1 MKRNA
6 QGNRNRYAQAIG
18 GAAAVSVLLAAAA
31 CSSSGSSSGTSSSAS
46 SSASTSGAS
55 SSSASPAA
63 STSAAAAASGNPA
76 RQQLQAKV
84 GATLKAPTGI
94 GVQTPL
100 SRKPSAGKLVVGLL
114 TPLAVALTESTA
126 QAQAAKM
133 LGWSY
138 RTVQEGAGPQDPAQ
152 ALNAAIVLRPSGI
165 IYYGTP
171 RQPMASA
178 LQKAQAAGIP
188 IVATAQVD
196 PLAPPIIADN
206 SNSGPQLS
214 VLGAGVADY
223 VALNGDL
230 KASVALVTLPAYPV
244 LASFDSGFTHE
255 LSSVCSNCR
264 VTQLPQQLTDI
275 GTSTPSSVVNAI
287 RRDPSIKYV
296 IFDTGSVATGV
307 EQALKSAGLSD
318 VVVGGEAP
326 DADAIAQMKGGS
338 DQAWA
343 ALSIPIAGFQL
354 MDALA
359 RHFDGDSLAP
369 VVKETPPWQI
379 LTSGNIGGAVLDAQ
393 GNYVGYAGYQAA
405 FAKLW
410 NVG

>member
-1 MKRNA
+1 M
-6 QGNRNRYAQAIG
+6 NRFTQAIG
-18 GAAAVSVLLAAAA
+18 GAAVMSVVLAAAA
-31 CSSSGSSSGTSSSAS
+31 CSNSG
-46 SSASTSGAS
+46 STSGS
-55 SSSASPAA
+55 T
-63 STSAAAAASGNPA
+63 STSAGPASASAAATQAAGNPA
-76 RQQLQAKV
+76 LGQLQAKV
-84 GATLKAPTGI
+84 DATLKAPTGV
-94 GVQTPL
+94 GLSTPL
-100 SRKPSAGKLVVGLL
+100 SGKPSAGKFVVGLL
-114 TPLAVALTESTA
+114 TPLAVAQTESTA
-126 QAQAAKM
+126 QAAAAKM

-138 RTVQEGAGPQDPAQ
+138 RTVQEGTGPQDPAQ

-178 LQKAQAAGIP
+178 LQKAEQADIP
-188 IVATAQVD
+188 VVATAQVD
-196 PLAPPIIADN
+196 PLAAPIIANN

-223 VALNGDL
+223 VALNSDL

-255 LSSVCSNCR
+255 LSSVCSGCT
-264 VTQLPQQLTDI
+264 VTTLPQQLTDI
-275 GTSTPSSVVNAI
+275 GTNTPSSVVNAI
-287 RRDPSIKYV
+287 RRNPSIKYV

-307 EQALKSAGLSD
+307 EEALKAAGLSD
-318 VVVGGEAP
+318 VVLGGESP
-326 DADAIAQMKGGS
+326 DADAIQQMKAGS

-359 RHFDGDSLAP
+359 RHFEGDSLAP

-379 LTSGNIGGAVLDAQ
+379 LTSSNIGGAVLDSQ
-393 GNYVGYAGYQAA
+393 DNYVGYANYEAA

>member
-1 MKRNA
+1 M
-6 QGNRNRYAQAIG
+6 NRFTQAIG
-18 GAAAVSVLLAAAA
+18 GAAVMSVVLAAAA
-31 CSSSGSSSGTSSSAS
+31 CSNSG
-46 SSASTSGAS
+46 
-55 SSSASPAA
+55 
-63 STSAAAAASGNPA
+63 STSAGPASASAAATKAVGNPA
-76 RQQLQAKV
+76 LQQLQAKV
-84 GATLKAPTGI
+84 DATLKAPTGV
-94 GVQTPL
+94 GLTTSL
-100 SRKPSAGKLVVGLL
+100 SGKPSAGKFVVGLL
-114 TPLAVALTESTA
+114 TPLAVAQTESTA
-126 QAQAAKM
+126 QAAAAKM

-138 RTVQEGAGPQDPAQ
+138 RTVQEGTGPQDPAQ

-178 LQKAQAAGIP
+178 LQKAEQADIP
-188 IVATAQVD
+188 VVATAQVD
-196 PLAPPIIADN
+196 PLAAPIIANN

-223 VALNGDL
+223 VALNSDL

-244 LASFDSGFTHE
+244 LASFDSGFTQE
-255 LSSVCSNCR
+255 LSSVCSGCT
-264 VTQLPQQLTDI
+264 VTTLPQQLTDI
-275 GTSTPSSVVNAI
+275 GTNTPSSVVNAI
-287 RRDPSIKYV
+287 RRNPSIKYV

-307 EQALKSAGLSD
+307 EEALKAAGLSD
-318 VVVGGEAP
+318 VVVGGESP
-326 DADAIAQMKGGS
+326 DADAIQQMKAGS

-359 RHFDGDSLAP
+359 RHFEGDSLAP
-369 VVKETPPWQI
+369 VVKEAPPWQI
-379 LTSGNIGGAVLDAQ
+379 LTSGNIGSAVLDSQ
-393 GNYVGYAGYQAA
+393 DNYVGYANYEAA

>member
-1 MKRNA
+1 M
-6 QGNRNRYAQAIG
+6 NRFTQAIG
-18 GAAAVSVLLAAAA
+18 GAAMVSVLLAAAA
-31 CSSSGSSSGTSSSAS
+31 CGNSG
-46 SSASTSGAS
+46 
-55 SSSASPAA
+55 
-63 STSAAAAASGNPA
+63 STSAAPASAPASGPASASAAATQAAGNPA
-76 RQQLQAKV
+76 LKQLQAKV
-84 GATLKAPTGI
+84 DATLKAPTGV
-94 GVQTPL
+94 GLTTSL
-100 SRKPSAGKLVVGLL
+100 SGKPSAGKFVVGLL
-114 TPLAVALTESTA
+114 TPLAVAQTESTA
-126 QAQAAKM
+126 QAAAAKM

-138 RTVQEGAGPQDPAQ
+138 RTVQEGTGPQDPAQ

-178 LQKAQAAGIP
+178 LQKAEQASIP
-188 IVATAQVD
+188 VVATAQVD
-196 PLAPPIIADN
+196 PLAAPIIANN

-223 VALNGDL
+223 VAVNSDL

-255 LSSVCSNCR
+255 LSSVCSGCS

-275 GTSTPSSVVNAI
+275 GTNTPSSVVNAI

-307 EQALKSAGLSD
+307 EEALKAAGLGD
-318 VVVGGEAP
+318 VVVGGESP
-326 DADAIAQMKGGS
+326 DADAIQQMKAGS
-338 DQAWA
+338 NQAWA

-359 RHFDGDSLAP
+359 RHFQGDSLAP
-369 VVKETPPWQI
+369 VTKETPPWQI
-379 LTSGNIGGAVLDAQ
+379 LTSSNIGSAVLDGQ
-393 GNYVGYAGYQAA
+393 GNYVGYANYEAA

>member
-1 MKRNA
+1 M
-6 QGNRNRYAQAIG
+6 NRFTQAIG
-18 GAAAVSVLLAAAA
+18 GAAAVSALLAAAA
-31 CSSSGSSSGTSSSAS
+31 CSSSGSSSDSSA
-46 SSASTSGAS
+46 AT
-55 SSSASPAA
+55 SASPAA
-63 STSAAAAASGNPA
+63 TQVSGNPA
-76 RQQLQAKV
+76 LKQLQAKV
-84 GATLKAPTGI
+84 DATLKAPTGV
-94 GVQTPL
+94 GVTTPL
-100 SRKPSAGKLVVGLL
+100 SGKPAAGKSIVGLL
-114 TPLAVALTESTA
+114 TPLAVALTESNA

-138 RTVQEGAGPQDPAQ
+138 RTVQEGTGPQDPAQ

-171 RQPMASA
+171 RQPMANA
-178 LQKAQAAGIP
+178 LQKAQTAGIP

-196 PLAPPIIADN
+196 PLAPPSLANN

-214 VLGAGVADY
+214 VLGSGVADY
-223 VALNGDL
+223 VALNSNL

-244 LASFDSGFTHE
+244 LASFDGGFTHE
-255 LSSVCSNCR
+255 LSSVCSGCS

-275 GTSTPSSVVNAI
+275 GTNTPSSVVNAI
-287 RRDPSIKYV
+287 RRNPSIKYV

-307 EQALKSAGLSD
+307 EAALTSAGLKD
-318 VVVGGEAP
+318 VVVGGESP
-326 DADAIAQMKGGS
+326 DADAIQQMKSGS
-338 DQAWA
+338 NQAWA

-359 RHFDGDSLAP
+359 RHFAGDSLAT

-379 LTSGNIGGAVLDAQ
+379 LTSSNIGSAALDAQ
-393 GNYVGYAGYQAA
+393 DNYVGYAGYEAA

>member
-1 MKRNA
+1 
-6 QGNRNRYAQAIG
+6 
-18 GAAAVSVLLAAAA
+18 
-31 CSSSGSSSGTSSSAS
+31 
-46 SSASTSGAS
+46 
-55 SSSASPAA
+55 
-63 STSAAAAASGNPA
+63 
-76 RQQLQAKV
+76 
-84 GATLKAPTGI
+84 
-94 GVQTPL
+94 
-100 SRKPSAGKLVVGLL
+100 
-114 TPLAVALTESTA
+114 
-126 QAQAAKM
+126 M

-138 RTVQEGAGPQDPAQ
+138 RTVQEGTGPQDPAQ

-178 LQKAQAAGIP
+178 LQKAEQADIP
-188 IVATAQVD
+188 VVATAQVD
-196 PLAPPIIADN
+196 PLAAPIIANN

-214 VLGAGVADY
+214 VLGTGVADY
-223 VALNGDL
+223 VALNSDL

-244 LASFDSGFTHE
+244 LASFDSGFTQE
-255 LSSVCSNCR
+255 LSSVCSGCT
-264 VTQLPQQLTDI
+264 VTTLPQQLTDI
-275 GTSTPSSVVNAI
+275 GTNTPSSVVNAI
-287 RRDPSIKYV
+287 RRNPSIKYV

-307 EQALKSAGLSD
+307 EEALKAAGLSD
-318 VVVGGEAP
+318 VVVGGESP
-326 DADAIAQMKGGS
+326 DADAIQQMKAGS

-359 RHFDGDSLAP
+359 RHFEGDSLAP

-379 LTSGNIGGAVLDAQ
+379 LTSSNIGSAVLDSQ
-393 GNYVGYAGYQAA
+393 DNYVGYANYEAA

>member
-1 MKRNA
+1 M
-6 QGNRNRYAQAIG
+6 NRFTQAIG
-18 GAAAVSVLLAAAA
+18 GAAVVVSALLAAAA
-31 CSSSGSSSGTSSSAS
+31 CSSDSSSA
-46 SSASTSGAS
+46 TSV
-55 SSSASPAA
+55 SPAA
-63 STSAAAAASGNPA
+63 TQVSGNPA
-76 RQQLQAKV
+76 LKQLQAKV
-84 GATLKAPTGI
+84 DATLKAPTGV
-94 GVQTPL
+94 GLTAPL
-100 SRKPSAGKLVVGLL
+100 SGKPAVGKSIVGLL
-114 TPLAVALTESTA
+114 TPLAVALTESSA
-126 QAQAAKM
+126 QSQAAKM

-138 RTVQEGAGPQDPAQ
+138 RTVQEGTGPQDPAQ

-178 LQKAQAAGIP
+178 LHKAQTAGIP
-188 IVATAQVD
+188 VVATAQVD
-196 PLAPPIIADN
+196 PLAPPIIANN

-214 VLGAGVADY
+214 ALGAGVADY
-223 VALNGDL
+223 VALKSNL

-244 LASFDSGFTHE
+244 LASFDSGFSHE
-255 LSSVCSNCR
+255 LSSVCSGCS

-275 GTSTPSSVVNAI
+275 GTNTPSSVVNAI
-287 RRDPSIKYV
+287 RRDPAIKYV

-307 EQALKSAGLSD
+307 EAALKSAGLKD
-318 VVVGGEAP
+318 VVVGGESP
-326 DADAIAQMKGGS
+326 DADAIQQMKSGG

-369 VVKETPPWQI
+369 VAKETPPWQI
-379 LTSGNIGGAVLDAQ
+379 LTSSNIGSAALDAQ
-393 GNYVGYAGYQAA
+393 ENYIGYAGYEAA

>member
-1 MKRNA
+1 M
-6 QGNRNRYAQAIG
+6 NRFTQAIG
-18 GAAAVSVLLAAAA
+18 GAAVMSVVLAAGA
-31 CSSSGSSSGTSSSAS
+31 CSNSG
-46 SSASTSGAS
+46 
-55 SSSASPAA
+55 
-63 STSAAAAASGNPA
+63 STSAAPAAATQAAGHPA
-76 RQQLQAKV
+76 LQELQAKV
-84 GATLKAPTGI
+84 DATLTAPTGV
-94 GVQTPL
+94 GLTTPL
-100 SRKPSAGKLVVGLL
+100 SGKPSAGKFVVGLL
-114 TPLAVALTESTA
+114 TPLAVAQTESTA
-126 QAQAAKM
+126 QAAAAKM

-138 RTVQEGAGPQDPAQ
+138 RTVQEGTGPQDPAQ

-178 LQKAQAAGIP
+178 LQKAEQSDIP
-188 IVATAQVD
+188 VVATAQVD
-196 PLAPPIIADN
+196 PLAAPIIADN

-223 VALNGDL
+223 VALNSDL

-244 LASFDSGFTHE
+244 LASFDSGFTHQ
-255 LSSVCSNCR
+255 LSSVCSGCT
-264 VTQLPQQLTDI
+264 VTTLPQQLTDI
-275 GTSTPSSVVNAI
+275 GTNTPSSVVNAI
-287 RRDPSIKYV
+287 RRNPSIKYV

-307 EQALKSAGLSD
+307 EEALKAAGLSD
-318 VVVGGEAP
+318 VVVGGESP
-326 DADAIAQMKGGS
+326 DADAIQQMKAGS

-359 RHFDGDSLAP
+359 RHFEGDSLAP

-379 LTSGNIGGAVLDAQ
+379 LTSSNIGSAVLDSQ
-393 GNYVGYAGYQAA
+393 DNYVGYANYEAA

>member
-1 MKRNA
+1 M
-6 QGNRNRYAQAIG
+6 NRFTQAIG

-31 CSSSGSSSGTSSSAS
+31 CSSSGSSTSAPSAS
-46 SSASTSGAS
+46 STTSAS
-55 SSSASPAA
+55 
-63 STSAAAAASGNPA
+63 SAATQASGNPA
-76 RQQLQAKV
+76 LRQLQAKV
-84 GATLKAPTGI
+84 DATLKAPTGV
-94 GVQTPL
+94 GMQTPL
-100 SRKPSAGKLVVGLL
+100 SSKPGKGKLVVGLL
-114 TPLAVALTESTA
+114 TPLAVALTESNA

-138 RTVQEGAGPQDPAQ
+138 RTVQEGTGPQDPAQ

-188 IVATAQVD
+188 VVATAQVD
-196 PLAPPIIADN
+196 PLAPPIIANN

-223 VALNGDL
+223 VALNSNL

-244 LASFDSGFTHE
+244 LASFDSGFTRE
-255 LSSVCSNCR
+255 LSSVCTGCT
-264 VTQLPQQLTDI
+264 VTTLPQQLTDI
-275 GTSTPSSVVNAI
+275 GTNTPSSVVNAI
-287 RRDPSIKYV
+287 RRNPSIKYV

-307 EQALKSAGLSD
+307 EAALKSAGLSD
-318 VVVGGEAP
+318 VVVGGESP
-326 DADAIAQMKGGS
+326 DADAIQQMKAGS

-379 LTSGNIGGAVLDAQ
+379 LTSTNIGSAALDSQ
-393 GNYVGYAGYQAA
+393 DNYVGYANYEAA

>member
-1 MKRNA
+1 M
-6 QGNRNRYAQAIG
+6 NRFTQAMG
-18 GAAAVSVLLAAAA
+18 GAAVVSVLLAAAA
-31 CSSSGSSSGTSSSAS
+31 CSSSGGSGSDSSSA
-46 SSASTSGAS
+46 T
-55 SSSASPAA
+55 SASPAA
-63 STSAAAAASGNPA
+63 TQVSGNPA
-76 RQQLQAKV
+76 LKQLQAKV
-84 GATLKAPTGI
+84 DATLKAPTGV
-94 GVQTPL
+94 GLTTPL
-100 SRKPSAGKLVVGLL
+100 SGKPAAGKSIVGLL
-114 TPLAVALTESTA
+114 TPLAVALTESNA

-138 RTVQEGAGPQDPAQ
+138 RTVQEGTGPQDPAQ

-178 LQKAQAAGIP
+178 LQKAQTADIP
-188 IVATAQVD
+188 VVATAQVD
-196 PLAPPIIADN
+196 PLAPPIIANN

-223 VALNGDL
+223 VALNSNL
-230 KASVALVTLPAYPV
+230 KASVALVTLPSYPV

-255 LSSVCSNCR
+255 LSSVCSGCS

-275 GTSTPSSVVNAI
+275 GTNTPSSVVNAI
-287 RRDPSIKYV
+287 RRNPAIKYV

-307 EQALKSAGLSD
+307 EAALKSAGLKD
-318 VVVGGEAP
+318 VVVGGESP
-326 DADAIAQMKGGS
+326 DADAIQQMKSGS

-379 LTSGNIGGAVLDAQ
+379 LTSTNIGSAALDAQ
-393 GNYVGYAGYQAA
+393 DNYIGYAGYQAA

>member
-1 MKRNA
+1 M
-6 QGNRNRYAQAIG
+6 NRFTQALG
-18 GAAAVSVLLAAAA
+18 GAAVVSVLLAAAA
-31 CSSSGSSSGTSSSAS
+31 CSSNGSSNSSAAS
-46 SSASTSGAS
+46 SSSSSDSTSAT
-55 SSSASPAA
+55 SASPAA
-63 STSAAAAASGNPA
+63 TQASGSPA
-76 RQQLQAKV
+76 LQQLQAKV
-84 GATLKAPTGI
+84 NATLKAPTGI

-100 SRKPSAGKLVVGLL
+100 TSKPSKGKLVVGLL

-138 RTVQEGAGPQDPAQ
+138 RTVQEGTGPQDPAQ

-196 PLAPPIIADN
+196 PLAPPIIANN

-223 VALNGDL
+223 VALNSDL

-244 LASFDSGFTHE
+244 LASFDSGFTRE
-255 LSSVCSNCR
+255 LSSVCSGCR

-275 GTSTPSSVVNAI
+275 GTNTPSSVVNAI
-287 RRDPSIKYV
+287 RRNPSIKYV

-307 EQALKSAGLSD
+307 EEALKSAGLGD
-318 VVVGGEAP
+318 VVVGGESP
-326 DADAIAQMKGGS
+326 DADAIQQMKAGS
-338 DQAWA
+338 NQAWA

-379 LTSGNIGGAVLDAQ
+379 LTSANIGSAVLDAQ

>member
-1 MKRNA
+1 M
-6 QGNRNRYAQAIG
+6 NRFTQAIG
-18 GAAAVSVLLAAAA
+18 GAAVVVSVLLAAAA
-31 CSSSGSSSGTSSSAS
+31 CSNASSSDSSSA
-46 SSASTSGAS
+46 T
-55 SSSASPAA
+55 SASPAA
-63 STSAAAAASGNPA
+63 TQVSGNPA
-76 RQQLQAKV
+76 LKQLQAKV
-84 GATLKAPTGI
+84 DATLKAPTGV
-94 GVQTPL
+94 GLATPL
-100 SRKPSAGKLVVGLL
+100 SGKPAAGKSVVGLL

-126 QAQAAKM
+126 QAAAAKM

-138 RTVQEGAGPQDPAQ
+138 RTVQEGTGPQDPAQ

-178 LQKAQAAGIP
+178 LQKAQTAGIP
-188 IVATAQVD
+188 VVATAQVD
-196 PLAPPIIADN
+196 PLAPPIIANN

-214 VLGAGVADY
+214 VLGSGVADY
-223 VALNGDL
+223 VALNSNL
-230 KASVALVTLPAYPV
+230 KASVALVTLPSYPV
-244 LASFDSGFTHE
+244 LASFDSGFSHE
-255 LSSVCSNCR
+255 LSSVCSGCS

-275 GTSTPSSVVNAI
+275 GTNTPSSVVNAI
-287 RRDPSIKYV
+287 RRDPAIKYV

-307 EQALKSAGLSD
+307 EAALKSAGLKD
-318 VVVGGEAP
+318 VVVGGESP
-326 DADAIAQMKGGS
+326 DADAIQQMKSGS

-359 RHFDGDSLAP
+359 RHFGGDSLAP

-379 LTSGNIGGAVLDAQ
+379 LTSTNIGSAALDAQ
-393 GNYVGYAGYQAA
+393 DNYIGYAGYEAA

>member
-1 MKRNA
+1 VA
-6 QGNRNRYAQAIG
+6 Q
-18 GAAAVSVLLAAAA
+18 
-31 CSSSGSSSGTSSSAS
+31 
-46 SSASTSGAS
+46 
-55 SSSASPAA
+55 
-63 STSAAAAASGNPA
+63 
-76 RQQLQAKV
+76 
-84 GATLKAPTGI
+84 
-94 GVQTPL
+94 
-100 SRKPSAGKLVVGLL
+100 
-114 TPLAVALTESTA
+114 TESTA
-126 QAQAAKM
+126 QAAAAKM

-138 RTVQEGAGPQDPAQ
+138 RTVQEGTGPQDPAQ

-178 LQKAQAAGIP
+178 LQKAEQSDIP
-188 IVATAQVD
+188 VVATAQVD
-196 PLAPPIIADN
+196 PLAAPIIADN

-223 VALNGDL
+223 VALNSDL

-244 LASFDSGFTHE
+244 LASFDSGFTHQ
-255 LSSVCSNCR
+255 LSSVCSGCT
-264 VTQLPQQLTDI
+264 VTTLPQQLTDI
-275 GTSTPSSVVNAI
+275 GTNTPSSVVNAI
-287 RRDPSIKYV
+287 RRNPSIKYV

-307 EQALKSAGLSD
+307 EEALKAAGLSD
-318 VVVGGEAP
+318 VVVGGESP
-326 DADAIAQMKGGS
+326 DADAIQQMKAGS

-359 RHFDGDSLAP
+359 RHFEGDSLAP

-379 LTSGNIGGAVLDAQ
+379 LTSSNIGSAVLDSQ
-393 GNYVGYAGYQAA
+393 DNYVGYANYEAA

>member
-1 MKRNA
+1 M
-6 QGNRNRYAQAIG
+6 NRFKQAIG
-18 GAAAVSVLLAAAA
+18 GAAVVSVLLAAAA
-31 CSSSGSSSGTSSSAS
+31 CSSSGSSSAT
-46 SSASTSGAS
+46 
-55 SSSASPAA
+55 SASPAA
-63 STSAAAAASGNPA
+63 TQASGNPA
-76 RQQLQAKV
+76 LQQLQAKV
-84 GATLKAPTGI
+84 DATLKAPTGV
-94 GVQTPL
+94 GVQAPL
-100 SRKPSAGKLVVGLL
+100 SSKPGKGKLVVGLL
-114 TPLAVALTESTA
+114 TPLAVALTESNA

-138 RTVQEGAGPQDPAQ
+138 RTVQEGTGPQDPAQ

-196 PLAPPIIADN
+196 PLAAPIIANN

-223 VALNGDL
+223 VALNSNL

-244 LASFDSGFTHE
+244 LASFDSGFSHE
-255 LSSVCSNCR
+255 LSSVCSGCT

-275 GTSTPSSVVNAI
+275 GTNTPSSVVNAI
-287 RRDPSIKYV
+287 RRNPSIKYV

-307 EQALKSAGLSD
+307 EAALKSAGLTD
-318 VVVGGEAP
+318 VVVGGESP
-326 DADAIAQMKGGS
+326 DADAIQQMKSGGN
-338 DQAWA
+338 QAWA

-369 VVKETPPWQI
+369 VTKETPPWQI
-379 LTSGNIGGAVLDAQ
+379 LTSANIGSAALDAQ
-393 GNYVGYAGYQAA
+393 GNYVGYADYEAA

>member
-1 MKRNA
+1 M
-6 QGNRNRYAQAIG
+6 NRFTQAIG
-18 GAAAVSVLLAAAA
+18 GAAVVSVLLAAAA
-31 CSSSGSSSGTSSSAS
+31 CGNSGST
-46 SSASTSGAS
+46 
-55 SSSASPAA
+55 SASPASAPA
-63 STSAAAAASGNPA
+63 SGPASASAAATQAAGNPA
-76 RQQLQAKV
+76 LKQLQAKV
-84 GATLKAPTGI
+84 DATLKAPTGV
-94 GVQTPL
+94 GLTTSL
-100 SRKPSAGKLVVGLL
+100 SGKPSAGKFVVGLL
-114 TPLAVALTESTA
+114 TPLAVAQTESTA
-126 QAQAAKM
+126 QAAAAKM

-138 RTVQEGAGPQDPAQ
+138 RTVQEGTGPQDPAQ

-178 LQKAQAAGIP
+178 LQKAEQASIP
-188 IVATAQVD
+188 VVATAQVD
-196 PLAPPIIADN
+196 PLAAPIIANN

-223 VALNGDL
+223 VAVNSDL

-255 LSSVCSNCR
+255 LSSVCSGCS

-275 GTSTPSSVVNAI
+275 GTNTPSSVVNAI

-307 EQALKSAGLSD
+307 EEALKAAGLGD
-318 VVVGGEAP
+318 VVVGGESP
-326 DADAIAQMKGGS
+326 DADAIQQMKAGS
-338 DQAWA
+338 NQAWA

-359 RHFDGDSLAP
+359 RHFQGDSLAP
-369 VVKETPPWQI
+369 VTKETPPWQI
-379 LTSGNIGGAVLDAQ
+379 LTSSNIGSAVLDGQ
-393 GNYVGYAGYQAA
+393 GNYVGYANYEAA

>member
-1 MKRNA
+1 MNRKA

-18 GAAAVSVLLAAAA
+18 GAAAVSALLAAAA
-31 CSSSGSSSGTSSSAS
+31 CSSSGSSSAATPATS
-46 SSASTSGAS
+46 T
-55 SSSASPAA
+55 PA
-63 STSAAAAASGNPA
+63 TQASGNSA
-76 RQQLQAKV
+76 LQQLQAKV
-84 GATLKAPTGI
+84 NATLKAPTGI
-94 GVQTPL
+94 GLSTPL
-100 SRKPSAGKLVVGLL
+100 SAKPGAGKSIVSLL
-114 TPLAVALTESTA
+114 TPLAVALTESNA

-138 RTVQEGAGPQDPAQ
+138 RTVQEGTGPQDPEQ

-171 RQPMASA
+171 RSSMASG
-178 LQKAQAAGIP
+178 LQKAQQADIP
-188 IVATAQVD
+188 VVATAQTD
-196 PLAPPIIADN
+196 PLAAPIIADN

-214 VLGAGVADY
+214 KLGSAVADY
-223 VALNGDL
+223 VAVNSDL

-244 LASFDSGFTHE
+244 LASFDGGFTHE
-255 LSSVCSNCR
+255 LSSVCSGCT

-275 GTSTPSSVVNAI
+275 GTNTPSSVVNAI
-287 RRDPSIKYV
+287 RRNPSIKYV

-307 EQALKSAGLSD
+307 EAALKSAGLTD
-318 VVVGGEAP
+318 VVVGGESP
-326 DADAIAQMKGGS
+326 DSDAIAQMKAGGN
-338 DQAWA
+338 QAWA

-369 VVKETPPWQI
+369 VVQETPPWQI
-379 LTSGNIGGAVLDAQ
+379 LTSANIGRAALDGQ

>member
-1 MKRNA
+1 M
-6 QGNRNRYAQAIG
+6 NRFTQAIG
-18 GAAAVSVLLAAAA
+18 GAAVVVSVLLAAAA
-31 CSSSGSSSGTSSSAS
+31 CSNASSSDSSSA
-46 SSASTSGAS
+46 T
-55 SSSASPAA
+55 SASPAA
-63 STSAAAAASGNPA
+63 TQVSGNPA
-76 RQQLQAKV
+76 LKQLQAKV
-84 GATLKAPTGI
+84 DATLKAPTGV
-94 GVQTPL
+94 GLATPL
-100 SRKPSAGKLVVGLL
+100 SGKPAAGKSVVGLL

-126 QAQAAKM
+126 QAAAAKM

-138 RTVQEGAGPQDPAQ
+138 RTVQEGTGPQDPAQ

-178 LQKAQAAGIP
+178 LQKAQTAGIP

-196 PLAPPIIADN
+196 PLAPPIIANN

-214 VLGAGVADY
+214 VLGSGVADY
-223 VALNGDL
+223 VALNSNL
-230 KASVALVTLPAYPV
+230 KASVALVTLPSYPV
-244 LASFDSGFTHE
+244 LASFDSGFSHE
-255 LSSVCSNCR
+255 LSSVCSGCS

-275 GTSTPSSVVNAI
+275 GTNTPSSVVNAI
-287 RRDPSIKYV
+287 RRDPAIKYV

-307 EQALKSAGLSD
+307 EAALKSAGLKD
-318 VVVGGEAP
+318 VVVGGESP
-326 DADAIAQMKGGS
+326 DADAIQQMKSGS

-359 RHFDGDSLAP
+359 RHFGGDSLAP

-379 LTSGNIGGAVLDAQ
+379 LTSTNIGSAALDAQ
-393 GNYVGYAGYQAA
+393 DNYIGYAGYEAA

>member
-1 MKRNA
+1 M
-6 QGNRNRYAQAIG
+6 NRFKQAIG
-18 GAAAVSVLLAAAA
+18 GAAVVSVLLAAAA
-31 CSSSGSSSGTSSSAS
+31 CSSSGGSSSSSSSSSSA
-46 SSASTSGAS
+46 T
-55 SSSASPAA
+55 SASPAA
-63 STSAAAAASGNPA
+63 TQASGNPA
-76 RQQLQAKV
+76 LQQLQAKV
-84 GATLKAPTGI
+84 NATLKAPTGV

-100 SRKPSAGKLVVGLL
+100 SSKPGKGKLVVGLL
-114 TPLAVALTESTA
+114 TPLAVALTESNA
-126 QAQAAKM
+126 QGQAAKM

-178 LQKAQAAGIP
+178 LQKAQTAGIP
-188 IVATAQVD
+188 VVATAQVD
-196 PLAPPIIADN
+196 PLAPPIIANN

-214 VLGAGVADY
+214 ALGAGVADY
-223 VALNGDL
+223 VALNSNL

-244 LASFDSGFTHE
+244 LASFDSGFSHE
-255 LSSVCSNCR
+255 LSSVCSGCS

-275 GTSTPSSVVNAI
+275 GTNTPSSVVNAI
-287 RRDPSIKYV
+287 RRDPAIKYV

-307 EQALKSAGLSD
+307 EAALKSAGLKD
-318 VVVGGEAP
+318 VVVGGESP
-326 DADAIAQMKGGS
+326 DADAIQQMKSGS

-359 RHFDGDSLAP
+359 RHFGGDSLAP
-369 VVKETPPWQI
+369 VAKETPPWQI
-379 LTSGNIGGAVLDAQ
+379 LTSSNIGSAALDAQ
-393 GNYVGYAGYQAA
+393 QNYIGYAGYEAA

>member
-1 MKRNA
+1 M
-6 QGNRNRYAQAIG
+6 NRVTQAIG
-18 GAAAVSVLLAAAA
+18 GAAVMSVLLAAAA
-31 CSSSGSSSGTSSSAS
+31 CGNSG
-46 SSASTSGAS
+46 
-55 SSSASPAA
+55 
-63 STSAAAAASGNPA
+63 STSAAPASAPSSAPASGPASASAAATQAAGRPSL
-76 RQQLQAKV
+76 QQLQAKV
-84 GATLKAPTGI
+84 DATLKAPTGV
-94 GVQTPL
+94 GMTTPL
-100 SRKPSAGKLVVGLL
+100 SGKPSGGKFVVGLL
-114 TPLAVALTESTA
+114 TPLAVAQTESSA
-126 QAQAAKM
+126 QAAAAKM

-138 RTVQEGAGPQDPAQ
+138 RTVQEGTGPQDPAQ

-178 LQKAQAAGIP
+178 LQKAEQADIP
-188 IVATAQVD
+188 VVATAQVD
-196 PLAPPIIADN
+196 PLAAPIIANN

-214 VLGAGVADY
+214 VLGSGVADY
-223 VALNGDL
+223 VALNSDL

-244 LASFDSGFTHE
+244 LASFDSGFTRE
-255 LSSVCSNCR
+255 LSSVCSGCT
-264 VTQLPQQLTDI
+264 VTTLPQQLTDI
-275 GTSTPSSVVNAI
+275 GTNTPSSVVNAI
-287 RRDPSIKYV
+287 RRNPSIKYV

-307 EQALKSAGLSD
+307 EQALKAAGLSD
-318 VVVGGEAP
+318 VVVGGESP
-326 DADAIAQMKGGS
+326 DADAIQQMKAGS

-379 LTSGNIGGAVLDAQ
+379 LTSANIGSAVLDAQ